1 MKSHSLSLTFL
12 AGALLAIAFP
22 STGRAGSLWLTERNN
37 ERGMYG
43 DRTARDIGD
52 ILTIIVE
59 ESTVTT
65 KAQEIKT
72 YSQTTN
78 GWGAFVSGLLNQ
90 FVQAGTQAGK
100 IVLAG
105 TSGSSNSTSSSGSSN
120 STSSGGNATAT
131 VSPYASVVNNVS
143 IPTFDLTA
151 KSDFDAGGS
160 TTDRITASN
169 RTAVTVVD
177 VLPNGNLVV
186 EGGKIIRVGK
196 DTQYASM
203 RGIVRP
209 LDVLSDN
216 TILSTQIA
224 DAQVEFVP
232 AGDLTEAQKKG
243 WMARFYDK
251 VKPF

>member
-1 MKSHSLSLTFL
+1 MLLTF
-12 AGALLAIAFP
+12 AFP
-22 STGRAGSLWLTERNN
+22 CACRAGSLWVTEKNN
-37 ERGMYG
+37 ERGMFG

-52 ILTIIVE
+52 LITIVVS

-72 YSQTTN
+72 FSTATN

-90 FVQAGTQAGK
+90 FLQAGGQAAK
-100 IVLAG
+100 LALAPVAAAG
-105 TSGSSNSTSSSGSSN
+105 ASGNST
-120 STSSGGNATAT
+120 GGNATAAP
-131 VSPYASVVNNVS
+131 VSPLTAVNNVT

-160 TTDRITASN
+160 TTDRLTADN
-169 RTAVTVVD
+169 RTTVTVVD

-186 EGGKIIRVGK
+186 EGGKIIRIGK

-209 LDVLSDN
+209 LDVQSDN

-243 WMARFYDK
+243 WLARFYDK

>member
-1 MKSHSLSLTFL
+1 M
-12 AGALLAIAFP
+12 
-22 STGRAGSLWLTERNN
+22 
-37 ERGMYG
+37 
-43 DRTARDIGD
+43 
-52 ILTIIVE
+52 VC
-59 ESTVTT
+59 
-65 KAQEIKT
+65 
-72 YSQTTN
+72 
-78 GWGAFVSGLLNQ
+78 
-90 FVQAGTQAGK
+90 
-100 IVLAG
+100 
-105 TSGSSNSTSSSGSSN
+105 SGSSN
-120 STSSGGNATAT
+120 STSSGNVTAT
-131 VSPYASVVNNVS
+131 VSPYAPVINNVS

-160 TTDRITASN
+160 TTDRLTADN
-169 RTAVTVVD
+169 RTTVTVVD

-186 EGGKIIRVGK
+186 EGGKIIRIGK

-209 LDVLSDN
+209 LDVQSEN

-243 WMARFYDK
+243 WLARFYDK

>member
-1 MKSHSLSLTFL
+1 MKNYSSIVCLLTGVLLSL
-12 AGALLAIAFP
+12 AFP
-22 STGRAGSLWLTERNN
+22 AACRAGSLWVTERNN
-37 ERGMYG
+37 ERGMFG

-52 ILTIIVE
+52 LITIVVD

-65 KAQEIKT
+65 KAQEIQT
-72 YSQTTN
+72 ASTTTN
-78 GWGAFVSGLLNQ
+78 GWGAFISGLLNQ
-90 FVQAGTQAGK
+90 FVQAGTKAGQ
-100 IVLAG
+100 IALTG
-105 TSGSSNSTSSSGSSN
+105 TSGN
-120 STSSGGNATAT
+120 STSSGSTGSTGNATTSGNATVT

-143 IPTFDLTA
+143 VPTFDLTA
-151 KSDFDAGGS
+151 KSTYDAGGS
-160 TTDRITASN
+160 TTDRLTANN
-169 RTAVTVVD
+169 RTTVSVVD

-186 EGGKIIRVGK
+186 EGGKIIRIGK

-209 LDVLSDN
+209 LDVQSDN

-232 AGDLTEAQKKG
+232 AGDLTDAQKKG
-243 WMARFYDK
+243 WLARFYDK